1 MRAGRFVGRSMAGGC
16 SASYLHPHAHTRPYC
31 TAAVL
36 TRCVVVRV
44 LCAVDHVCQ
53 HPVPVKIKG
62 ALDGWLPLQWT
73 PERLKQL
80 AGHRDIVVR
89 SPGDCS
95 DGVYGNP
102 DERAVYTEQTIL
114 LSEFVDAAVSN
125 PDGACPYYAAR
136 LLLESLPELL
146 AETPPESPFRACFG
160 PPLFAGTIAYM
171 GAGGNTT
178 PTHLDYYENCFA
190 VVQGTKRLLLYP
202 PNQSD
207 LLRPKGE
214 GCNYSTIPPHTP
226 RDSPD
231 HPYFSATKP
240 LEVQVEKG
248 ELLYLPFGWWHTV
261 TGDGFNVLINHWYDM
276 RPEKHYAV
284 DSDLQ
289 IKE

>member
-1 MRAGRFVGRSMAGGC
+1 M
-16 SASYLHPHAHTRPYC
+16 
-31 TAAVL
+31 
-36 TRCVVVRV
+36 
-44 LCAVDHVCQ
+44 VCR
-53 HPVPVKIKG
+53 

-73 PERLKQL
+73 SERLKQL

-178 PTHLDYYENCFA
+178 PTHLDY
-190 VVQGTKRLLLYP
+190 
-202 PNQSD
+202 
-207 LLRPKGE
+207 
-214 GCNYSTIPPHTP
+214 
-226 RDSPD
+226 
-231 HPYFSATKP
+231 
-240 LEVQVEKG
+240 
-248 ELLYLPFGWWHTV
+248 
-261 TGDGFNVLINHWYDM
+261 
-276 RPEKHYAV
+276 
-284 DSDLQ
+284 
-289 IKE
+289 